1 MPTRRTI
8 LTAAACGLP
17 ALAGYSAEK
26 RPPLRYLQ
34 IGTGHAHA
42 NKISSY
48 AESADWEVLGI
59 VEEDPE
65 LLRKAK
71 KHPVFQQFPIF
82 TLAEALNRP
91 GIDVI
96 GVETRIDDLLAYARI
111 AVDQG
116 YHVHLDKPAGVD
128 IDAYRTLLADADR
141 KNLVVQMGYMYR
153 FNPAV
158 RLLQEM
164 LRAGWLGHI
173 FETHAVMS
181 KQMSSEER
189 SEVAK
194 FPGGTMFE
202 LGCHLIDLTIGI
214 LGKPDQVHPYVRHV
228 GKSGSDN
235 LADNMLAVFEYPDA
249 IATIR
254 SSGLEVEGFSRRHFT
269 VCGTEGTFHIQPLD
283 RPAVRLSLSRERT
296 FDSNGQ
302 KYPKGTSEI
311 PFEPAYRRYQGDAA
325 DLAATIRGEKP
336 NDFPSSHD
344 LAVQQSVLAA
354 AKM

>member
-1 MPTRRTI
+1 MPTRRTV
-8 LTAAACGLP
+8 LTAAACGIP
-17 ALAGYSAEK
+17 ALAGYSAGK
-26 RPPLRYLQ
+26 KKPLRYLQ
-34 IGTGHAHA
+34 IGTGHPHA
-42 NKISSY
+42 NKISIY
-48 AESADWEVLGI
+48 AESADWEVMGI
-59 VEEDPE
+59 VEEDHE

-71 KHPVFQQFPIF
+71 KHSVFQTFPF
-82 TLAEALNRP
+82 LTLEEALNLP

-96 GVETRIDDLLAYARI
+96 GVETRIEDLLRYARI
-111 AVDQG
+111 AVDHG
-116 YHVHLDKPAGVD
+116 CHVHLDKPAGVD
-128 IDAYRTLLADADR
+128 MGAYGALMQTADR

-158 RLLQEM
+158 RLLHQM
-164 LRAGWLGHI
+164 LQAGWLGRV

-181 KQMSSEER
+181 KQMSPEER

-194 FPGGTMFE
+194 YPGGTMFE
-202 LGCHLIDLTIGI
+202 LGCHLIDLTIGV
-214 LGKPDQVHPYVRHV
+214 LGKPDRIHPHVRHDRT
-228 GKSGSDN
+228 SGQDK
-235 LADNMLAVFEYPDA
+235 LADNMLAVLEYPDA
-249 IATIR
+249 TATVR

-283 RPAVRLSLSRERT
+283 RPAVRLSLSRERS
-296 FDSNGQ
+296 FDSNGR

-344 LAVQQSVLAA
+344 LAVQESALAA